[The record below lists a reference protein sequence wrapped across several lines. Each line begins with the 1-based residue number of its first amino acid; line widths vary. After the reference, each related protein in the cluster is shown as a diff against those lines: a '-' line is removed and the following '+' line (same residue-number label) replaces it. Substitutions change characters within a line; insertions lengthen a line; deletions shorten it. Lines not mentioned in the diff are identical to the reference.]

1 MVQRVELRQL
11 RYFATVASELNF
23 TRAAAKLHI
32 AQPALSRQI
41 KQLEEELGSRLL
53 ERDKRSVRLTPGGS
67 SFLLEARALL
77 EQADQA
83 LTNARA
89 GANRKLNVGY
99 VWGLFHSTAPA
110 VMHRLRAKSPAL
122 TLNLLDVTASEQARA
137 LAAGRLDFGFIGT
150 AWEAD
155 AAGLEKAKVG
165 ECEFQIVLPEDHKAA
180 RRRALSLNALAHEL
194 FLLISDDQ
202 FPGASRVMHMACEA
216 AGFKPRVLQ
225 VADRGHTLLGLVAS
239 GCGIAILPET
249 LRALP
254 HQGVV
259 FRATTPAVKSDLYVA
274 WRKGLEQSLVG
285 QILASIHA

>member
-11 RYFATVASELNF
+11 RYFAMVASELNF
-23 TRAAAKLHI
+23 TRAAVRLHI

-41 KQLEEELGSRLL
+41 KQLEDELGSRLL
-53 ERDKRSVRLTPGGS
+53 ERDKRSVRLTTAGS

-110 VMHRLRAKSPAL
+110 AMQRLRASVPGL
-122 TLNLLDVTASEQARA
+122 RLNLLDLSASEQARA
-137 LAAGRLDFGFIGT
+137 IAAGRLDFGFIGT
-150 AWEAD
+150 AFEAE
-155 AAGLEKAKVG
+155 AAALEKSRIG
-165 ECEFQIVLPEDHKAA
+165 RCEFHVVLPGGHKLA
-180 RRRALSLNALAHEL
+180 RKRQVPLSSLADEM
-194 FLLISDDQ
+194 FLLISDDH
-202 FPGASRVMHMACEA
+202 FPGASQVMQKACES

-225 VADRGHTLLGLVAS
+225 AAERGHTLLGLVAA
-239 GCGIAILPET
+239 GCGVALLPET

-254 HQGVV
+254 HDGVV
-259 FRATTPAVKSDLYVA
+259 FRQAAPP
-274 WRKGLEQSLVG
+274 
-285 QILASIHA
+285 I

>member
-1 MVQRVELRQL
+1 MQRVELRQL
-11 RYFATVASELNF
+11 RYFAMVASELNF
-23 TRAAAKLHI
+23 TRAAARLHI

-53 ERDKRSVRLTPGGS
+53 ERDKRSVRLTAAGS

-122 TLNLLDVTASEQARA
+122 SLNLLDMTANDQARA

-150 AWEAD
+150 SWEAD
-155 AAGLEKAKVG
+155 AAGLDKARVG
-165 ECEFQIVLPEDHKAA
+165 ECEFQIVMPRDHPSA
-180 RRRALSLNALAHEL
+180 RRRALSLNEMANEL

-202 FPGASRVMHMACEA
+202 FPGASGVMQQACA
-216 AGFKPRVLQ
+216 ASGFKPRVLQ

-259 FRATTPAVKSDLYVA
+259 FRPINPQVKSDLYVA
-274 WRKGLEQSLVG
+274 WRKGFDRSLVD
-285 QILASIHA
+285 QILASIHV